1 MIIKDDARKQ
11 VLRMWHDL
19 PVAQRQ
25 TFAQA
30 EAFAIAIEPSLEFRT
45 MGDKLKVV
53 TAWLQRDVLDMAEVR
68 NAVKR
73 RVVAIQQQEKAAS

>member
-25 TFAQA
+25 TFSQA
-30 EAFAIAIEPSLEFRT
+30 EAFAIAIGPSLDFRT

-53 TAWLQRDVLDMAEVR
+53 TAWVQRDMLDMAEVHD
-68 NAVKR
+68 AVKR
-73 RVVAIQQQEKAAS
+73 RVIAIQRQDKAAS